1 MKNDSQALRPL
12 FQLDPEITFLNHGSY
27 GACPI
32 PVFEDYQKWQEKMA
46 KIHNVAEV
54 LVAKQR
60 HGPIGKVNLHFEGST
75 TKFSNLSKSQS
86 QIVDSKE

>member
-1 MKNDSQALRPL
+1 
-12 FQLDPEITFLNHGSY
+12 
-27 GACPI
+27 
-32 PVFEDYQKWQEKMA
+32 MA